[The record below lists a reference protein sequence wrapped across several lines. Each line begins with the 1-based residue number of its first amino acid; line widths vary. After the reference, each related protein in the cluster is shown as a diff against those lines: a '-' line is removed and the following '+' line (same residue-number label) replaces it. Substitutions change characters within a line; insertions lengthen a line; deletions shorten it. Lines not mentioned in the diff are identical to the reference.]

1 MKENEGREMTRRG
14 FLRLACACTASA
26 VLLQGCGSSSGSAS
40 CPSCAGK
47 GKLRCVSC
55 NGYGTIGDGS
65 MRCPVCK
72 GSGTQVCTMC
82 NGSGRAP
89 ARRA

>member
-1 MKENEGREMTRRG
+1 MEETEGREVTRRG
-14 FLRLACACTASA
+14 FLRLACACAASA
-26 VLLQGCGSSSGSAS
+26 ALLQGCGGGSSS
-40 CPSCAGK
+40 CPNCAGK
-47 GKLRCVSC
+47 GNLRCVSC

-72 GSGTQVCTMC
+72 GSGTQVCSMC